1 MKKNGKTGGVRT
13 EAGRRYYPD
22 GSFYSGRNAGAAA
35 RELEYIDITLREN
48 PPKRKRSREEIL
60 GKKKEKAAAAQNRA
74 DADGRLC
81 PDDGDYAGVPL
92 WKIIGFCTGQRCF

>member
-1 MKKNGKTGGVRT
+1 MAKRGVRT

-48 PPKRKRSREEIL
+48 PPNKEKKQRRNP

-81 PDDGDYAGVPL
+81 PDDGDYAGVPFMENNR
-92 WKIIGFCTGQRCF
+92 FCTGQRCF